1 MSTSFNNKTS
11 IDAAGSRLG
20 LYREPSE
27 DIEEYRSRVIK
38 ALEKEFEYNKYSFRD
53 SLDYITSQRSK
64 SLFVIS
70 RKANHNYVD
79 ISFDGIQLVV
89 GENKYLLEEFKFV
102 KDFVNKLRSNTNL
115 EITYIDD
122 SNEYLYLKSSNILP
136 FKTKRERLSFRTD
149 KTEQVFVNN
158 KDLKNVYDT
167 LGKYSDSDA
176 GSEQFSSSNVK
187 EEWHVKED
195 GYILKEGQNED
206 TISYSYSDYPLVV
219 QWNQFRY
226 YCPNDSTFDYRIK
239 KRVKVLAEDS
249 EETPYILTQEGAKL
263 VNKLYKISNTYWG
276 K

>member
-27 DIEEYRSRVIK
+27 DIEDYRNRVLK

-64 SLFVIS
+64 SLFVI
-70 RKANHNYVD
+70 RRGANSDYVN
-79 ISFDGIQLVV
+79 ISFDGVELVV
-89 GENKYLLEEFKFV
+89 GENKYFLEEFKFV
-102 KDFVNKLRSNTNL
+102 KDFVNKLRINSNL

-122 SNEYLYLKSSNILP
+122 SEECLYLKSSNILP
-136 FKTKRERLSFRTD
+136 FKTKREKLNFRTD
-149 KTEQVFVNN
+149 RTEQVFVNE
-158 KDLKNVYDT
+158 KDLKNVYDD
-167 LGKYSDSDA
+167 LGKYSANDA
-176 GSEQFSSSNVK
+176 GSEQFSSSNVR
-187 EEWHVKED
+187 EEWYVKED